1 MHESQN
7 YSYARSF
14 PFLHVKIMLKM
25 KMAKELS
32 RRNYLLQNKAKNRN
46 LKNFKKKN
54 NKNNKIAPG

>member
-46 LKNFKKKN
+46 LKNFKKKY
-54 NKNNKIAPG
+54 NKK